1 MKTVIQLSYVQYY
14 VQLMK
19 RRYSMTLDPS
29 LMRKVDVLVDGSR
42 FRNRSET
49 AEFLLKLGV
58 EQFRP
63 ERTAIILCGGLET
76 RIRPS
81 PFSTPKPLL
90 PIGYQALLEYQIQY
104 LKRFEFDRI
113 ILAIGF
119 LQEQIVRYFDEHKL
133 GVRLRYSFEKE
144 PLDTGGAIK
153 NAESRVTS
161 DFLTLLGDVIFSEL
175 DLDRL
180 IYAHKKANASATVVL
195 AKSRTPARFGA
206 VELDDQGRVVDFVEK
221 SRKQPTGETWVNAG
235 VYVISPSTLSK
246 IPKGRRTSLE
256 LDIFPKLM
264 RDGSIFGYKHE
275 GYWADVGTPEDYLR
289 VQKDLITGVFKPHEA
304 VA

>member
-1 MKTVIQLSYVQYY
+1 
-14 VQLMK
+14 
-19 RRYSMTLDPS
+19 MTLDPS
-29 LMRKVDVLVDGSR
+29 LMRKVDLLVDGSR

-76 RIRPS
+76 RIRPI

-119 LQEQIVRYFDEHKL
+119 LQEQIVRYLDEHRL
-133 GVRLRYSFEKE
+133 GIRLRYSFEKE

-153 NAESRVTS
+153 NAESMIGS
-161 DFLTLLGDVIFSEL
+161 DFLTLNGDVIFSEL
-175 DLDRL
+175 DLDKL
-180 IYAHKKANASATVVL
+180 IYSHKKTNASATVVL
-195 AKSRTPARFGA
+195 AKSTTPTRFGA
-206 VELDDQGRVVDFVEK
+206 VELDEQGRVVNFVEK
-221 SRKQPTGETWVNAG
+221 PRKQVAAEMWVNAG
-235 VYVISPSTLSK
+235 VYVITPSVLSK
-246 IPKGRRTSLE
+246 IPKGRRASLE
-256 LDIFPKLM
+256 LDLFPKLM
-264 RDGSIFGYKHE
+264 REGSIFGYRHE

-289 VQKDLITGVFKPHEA
+289 VQKDIITGVFKPQEA
-304 VA
+304 LA

>member
-1 MKTVIQLSYVQYY
+1 
-14 VQLMK
+14 MK

-29 LMRKVDVLVDGSR
+29 LMRKVDLLVDGSR

-49 AEFLLKLGV
+49 AEFLLKIGV
-58 EQFRP
+58 DQFRP
-63 ERTAIILCGGLET
+63 ERTALILCGGLET

-104 LKRFEFDRI
+104 LKRYEFDRI
-113 ILAIGF
+113 VLAIGF
-119 LQEQIVRYFDEHKL
+119 LQEQIVRYLDEHRL

-153 NAESRVTS
+153 NAESMISS
-161 DFLTLLGDVIFSEL
+161 DFLTLNGDVIFSDL
-175 DLDRL
+175 DLDKL
-180 IYAHKKANASATVVL
+180 IYAHKKSNANATVVI
-195 AKSRTPARFGA
+195 AKSTTPARFGA
-206 VELDDQGRVVDFVEK
+206 VELDEQSKIVNFVEK
-221 SRKQPTGETWVNAG
+221 PRRQAQGETWVNAG
-235 VYVISPSTLSK
+235 VYVISPSALSK

-256 LDIFPKLM
+256 LDVFPKLM
-264 RDGSIFGYKHE
+264 REGSIFGYRHQ

-289 VQKDLITGVFKPHEA
+289 VQKDLITGIFKPQEVLA
-304 VA
+304 